1 MDGELH
7 HRGFIH
13 WHRLCITTPQCTN
26 NGAVGEHM
34 VIMNRKKARG
44 IAAYILA
51 LALAAGSF
59 QCIDKPMDPVM
70 PRWDID
76 LSAPVTDKTYSLSEI
91 VDRSPDVLQVAAGST
106 LLQLKT
112 SVKAQP
118 TYVGDRIALD
128 PISTAF
134 SSQVGAFSI
143 NSASFSLPITIPG
156 LTAGQTQIIP
166 PIPAR
171 DVPAANGN
179 VPYVQSA
186 VLQSGT
192 VTLTIENHMPVPM
205 RIESL
210 IIVAN
215 EAGGTIGQF
224 DFGTTVI
231 ASGSSRSVSANL
243 AGVTVR
249 QRVLVQNIRVSSPGS
264 GTSVVTIPNPM
275 LVAVITSTNLVA
287 TSATVSNV
295 DAQHT
300 QVTRS
305 IPLNSETLIKD
316 VWINRGTLNLH
327 VVSDVALQSTLRFR
341 LLEVLTQSG
350 AVYERVI
357 NLGARGSQDVS
368 IDLSR
373 CRIHGPAN
381 GFVRSLTADVIADVP
396 GSSGS
401 YVTIS
406 STDQFSASVSSSVV
420 VADSAIAVLKPTVIA
435 IDQNV
440 ALSLGDITKKFKGSL
455 DIPNAS
461 LQFTPQTSMNVPMQ
475 LDLRLESKGGNGSTV
490 TLQVPVTKGNAG
502 LGTIDFAPGDVGT
515 FLSRV
520 SGNIPD
526 SLRVVGN
533 VILNPDYDTTMTT
546 NIGRNGSFAGE
557 VAFSVPMSLRIVG
570 GCFADTVVMGDTT
583 NDGKTDQIID
593 PDVMKDVN
601 LGRMHLEIDN
611 GLPLGVKVKVV
622 LLDNAHNPVLTIPQ
636 GEGDSLEI
644 AAGLV
649 VNGDVQSAAHSS
661 RVIELRGT
669 ELTQFNNAAY
679 VRMNVSTSTPGATAV
694 NFHTTDNVRV
704 RVWSEFSY
712 RVNQ

>member
-1 MDGELH
+1 MG
-7 HRGFIH
+7 
-13 WHRLCITTPQCTN
+13 
-26 NGAVGEHM
+26 
-34 VIMNRKKARG
+34 IMNRNKARG
-44 IAAYILA
+44 FATCILA
-51 LALAAGSF
+51 LALAGGSF

-91 VDRSPDVLQVAAGST
+91 VEKSPDVLQVAAGST

-112 SVKAQP
+112 SVAAEP
-118 TYVGDRIALD
+118 TCVGDRISLD
-128 PISTAF
+128 PISTTF
-134 SSQVGAFSI
+134 SSQVGTFSI
-143 NSASFSLPITIPG
+143 NSASFSMPIMIPG
-156 LTAGQTQIIP
+156 LTAGASQIIP
-166 PIPAR
+166 PIPPT
-171 DVPAANGN
+171 DVPTANGD
-179 VPYVQSA
+179 VPYVQTA

-205 RIESL
+205 RIETPVV
-210 IIVAN
+210 IVN
-215 EAGGTIGQF
+215 EAGGSIGQF
-224 DFGTTVI
+224 DFGTTTI
-231 ASGSSRSVSANL
+231 PAGSSRSVSATL

-275 LVAVITSTNLVA
+275 LVAAVSSTDLVA

-305 IPLNSETLIKD
+305 IALDSETLIKD
-316 VWINRGTLNLH
+316 VWVNRGTLNLH
-327 VVSDVALQSTLRFR
+327 VVSEVALPATLRLR
-341 LLEVLTQSG
+341 LLEILTQSG

-357 NLGARGSQDVS
+357 NLAARGSQDVS
-368 IDLSR
+368 IDLAH

-396 GSSGS
+396 RSTGS
-401 YVTIS
+401 YVTIN
-406 STDQFSASVSSSVV
+406 STDQFSANVTSSVI

-435 IDQNV
+435 IDQKV
-440 ALSLGDITKKFKGSL
+440 ALNLGDLTKKFKGSL
-455 DIPNAS
+455 DIPNAN
-461 LQFTPQTSMNVPMQ
+461 LRFTPQTSMIVPME
-475 LDLRLESKGGNGSTV
+475 LDLRLESKGENGGTV

-502 LGTIDFAPGDVGT
+502 IGTIDFAPGDVGT

-533 VILNPDYDTTMTT
+533 VTLNPDYDTTMTT
-546 NIGRNGSFAGE
+546 SIGRNGSFAGDI
-557 VAFSVPMSLRIVG
+557 AFSVPMSLRIVQ

-583 NDGKTDQIID
+583 NDGKTDHIID

-636 GEGDSLEI
+636 SEGDSLEI
-644 AAGLV
+644 GAGLV
-649 VNGDVQSAAHSS
+649 VNGDVQSTAHSS

-694 NFHTTDNVRV
+694 NFHTTDKVRV